1 MRWRFPA
8 RESPRSVPAA
18 ILLIMSGEPNG
29 RASPFG
35 ARLRQWRRHR
45 GLSQLALA
53 GRVSSTPRHIS
64 FLETGRSRPSRQ
76 MVLRL
81 GAALDVPLRERNQL
95 LQAAGLAPAY
105 PEADVQ
111 APALEPFRRAME
123 SNATSPTRR
132 SVPPS

>member
-1 MRWRFPA
+1 
-8 RESPRSVPAA
+8 
-18 ILLIMSGEPNG
+18 
-29 RASPFG
+29 
-35 ARLRQWRRHR
+35 
-45 GLSQLALA
+45 
-53 GRVSSTPRHIS
+53 
-64 FLETGRSRPSRQ
+64 